1 MPVGVVDLLEMV
13 DVRQQQAGSRG
24 VRSLRG
30 KTGGKR
36 QIESAAI
43 GQPGQF
49 IRQRRLACPIDLLL
63 QPLDLG
69 PAGVEALLKR
79 RDRPLHCARA

>member
-24 VRSLRG
+24 KS
-30 KTGGKR
+30 GGQR

-43 GQPGQF
+43 GQPGQL

-63 QPLDLG
+63 
-69 PAGVEALLKR
+69 
-79 RDRPLHCARA
+79 